1 MYLEKCYPIERM
13 VHLKRFEQ
21 YSEPADKWAMFDEPR
36 IAEVEMSGP
45 SRVKAGDEV
54 RFEVEISFKGEPYAV
69 EHIQEV
75 KFIVLDATGAV
86 AASGIGTPVADG
98 LFEIVLTGEQTA
110 QLPVGSNRIE
120 AIVLPTLVAAAT
132 FDAHTFVTL
141 P

>member
-120 AIVLPTLVAAAT
+120 AIVLPTLSLI
-132 FDAHTFVTL
+132 HISL